1 MMWVMVKKIDVIKK
15 LIKVCGKIDERDI
28 HPGDEDPQ
36 YCYDDAQSTAVSML
50 TIKQLNKLVKKYEKK

>member
-1 MMWVMVKKIDVIKK
+1 MVKKIDIIIK

-36 YCYDDAQSTAVSML
+36 YCYDDAQSKAVSML
-50 TIKQLNKLVKKYEKK
+50 TIKQLNKLVKEYEKK